1 MMKKINVMMGMLL
14 MMGAW
19 SSCQSDKNDGAEGYG
34 YIQLSDVDVNKEV
47 EISRATAE
55 EQLALDILD
64 SEGVVR
70 KHADDWNEL
79 KAEPVLLPAGKEYTV
94 KAYSFGKE
102 ADAQGFDAAPYYA
115 GETKKLVVANR
126 SETVEVTCRL
136 AQAMVSVAYTE
147 NFKKAFGG
155 DVSCTLTDGKETP
168 ELNVVFAPAETR
180 PAYVKANQ
188 PLKVALALPG
198 GKTFSKQFVE
208 TAKAAY
214 HYKLTFD
221 MTDGKGDFNVSV
233 DQSKHEY
240 TVILK
245 IPTTSPDL
253 QTENIANNVSKVW
266 GQFAYLSGTCKLE
279 GAVSFKYKKKG
290 EGTEWTTVAAEKA
303 ETGENAY
310 QAKVAPL
317 ELNTEYEYYI
327 ACGDQT
333 GETRSFKTEALDASL
348 TNLGFETWTQ
358 GGKNWYPNADASN
371 SYWAT
376 GNEGTTV
383 LGNSNTIPVDGV
395 DARTGKAGRLETVEV
410 SMVGYA
416 AGNLFIG
423 NFKTN
428 MDNMAESPTFGRPY
442 NGARPVKLSGYY
454 KYTPGTAMNKNG
466 KIPTDRKLDKDEC
479 DIYIKLWAGNEVIAE
494 AHHTTNE
501 TVSEYKKFELA
512 IDYKDTTKRPDK
524 ITIVASSSRYGGEF
538 EGSGLF
544 NTKVVGQVSAGS
556 TLWVDDF
563 ELSYY

>member
-47 EISRATAE
+47 EISRATAG

-64 SEGVVR
+64 SEGIVR

-102 ADAQGFDAAPYYA
+102 ADTQGFDATPYYA

-303 ETGENAY
+303 ATGENAY

-327 ACGDQT
+327 ACGAQT
-333 GETRSFKTEALDASL
+333 GETCSFKTEALDASL

-358 GGKNWYPNADASN
+358 KGKNWYPNADASN

-376 GNEGTTV
+376 GNEGVTMV
-383 LGNSNTIPVDGV
+383 LVGGNANSIPVEDG
-395 DARTGKAGRLETVEV
+395 RTGKAAKLETIGVKFA
-410 SMVGYA
+410 GFA
-416 AGNLFIG
+416 AGNLFVG
-423 NFKTN
+423 NYKTE
-428 MDNMAESPTFGRPY
+428 MSAPATSVKFGRSY
-442 NGARPVKLSGYY
+442 SGARPVKLSGWY
-454 KYTPGTAMNKNG
+454 KYTPGPTMNGG
-466 KIPTDRKLDKDEC
+466 KVPSDRTLAVDEC
-479 DIYIKLWAGNEVIAE
+479 DIYIKLWAGEEVIAE
-494 AHHTTNE
+494 AHHITNE
-501 TVSEYKKFELA
+501 TVSEYKKFELS
-512 IDYKDTTKRPDK
+512 INYKDESKRPDK
-524 ITIVASSSRYGGEF
+524 ITIVATSSRYGGEF
-538 EGSGLF
+538 EGL
-544 NTKVVGQVSAGS
+544 KVVGQLAVGS

>member
-47 EISRATAE
+47 EISRATAG

-64 SEGVVR
+64 SEGIVR

-102 ADAQGFDAAPYYA
+102 ADTQGFDATPYYA

-147 NFKKAFGG
+147 NFKKAFGSE
-155 DVSCTLTDGKETP
+155 VSCTLTDGKETP

-290 EGTEWTTVAAEKA
+290 EGTEWTTVDAEKA
-303 ETGENAY
+303 ATGENAY
-310 QAKVAPL
+310 QAKAAPL

-327 ACGDQT
+327 ACGAQT
-333 GETRSFKTEALDASL
+333 GETCSFKTEALDASL

-358 GGKNWYPNADASN
+358 DGKNWYPNADASN

-376 GNEGTTV
+376 GNEGVT
-383 LGNSNTIPVDGV
+383 LGGNSNTVGV
-395 DARTGKAGRLETVEV
+395 DDSHSGKSAKMETVQV
-410 SMVGYA
+410 TVLGFIKVTA
-416 AGNLFIG
+416 AGNMFIG
-423 NFKTN
+423 SYKTN
-428 MDNMAESPTFGRPY
+428 ASNPASSVTFGRPY
-442 NGARPVKLSGYY
+442 SGARPVKLSGWY
-454 KYTPGTAMNKNG
+454 KYTPGPAMNG
-466 KIPTDRKLDKDEC
+466 GTVPSDRKLTVDEC
-479 DIYIKLWAGNEVIAE
+479 DIYIKLWAGEEVIAE
-494 AHHTTNE
+494 AHHITNE
-501 TVSEYKKFELA
+501 TVSEYKKFELP
-512 IDYKDTTKRPDK
+512 INYKDESKRPDK
-524 ITIVASSSRYGGEF
+524 ITIVATSSRYGGEF
-538 EGSGLF
+538 SGT
-544 NTKVVGQVSAGS
+544 NVIGQLAVGS

>member
-47 EISRATAE
+47 EISRATAG

-64 SEGVVR
+64 SEGIVR

-102 ADAQGFDAAPYYA
+102 ADTQGFDATPYYA

-208 TAKAAY
+208 IAKAAY

-303 ETGENAY
+303 ATGENAY
-310 QAKVAPL
+310 QAKAAPL

-327 ACGDQT
+327 ACGAQT
-333 GETRSFKTEALDASL
+333 GETCSFKTEALDASL

-358 GGKNWYPNADASN
+358 KGKNWYPNADASN

-376 GNEGTTV
+376 GNEGVTMV
-383 LGNSNTIPVDGV
+383 LVGGNANSIPVEDG
-395 DARTGKAGRLETVEV
+395 RTGKAAKLETIGVKFA
-410 SMVGYA
+410 GFA
-416 AGNLFIG
+416 AGNLFVG
-423 NFKTN
+423 NYKTE
-428 MDNMAESPTFGRPY
+428 MSAPATSVKFGRSY
-442 NGARPVKLSGYY
+442 SGARPVKLSGWY
-454 KYTPGTAMNKNG
+454 KYTPGPTMNGG
-466 KIPTDRKLDKDEC
+466 KVPSDRTLAVDEC
-479 DIYIKLWAGNEVIAE
+479 DIYIKLWAGEEVIAE
-494 AHHTTNE
+494 AHHITNE
-501 TVSEYKKFELA
+501 TVSEYKKFELS
-512 IDYKDTTKRPDK
+512 INYKDESKRPDK
-524 ITIVASSSRYGGEF
+524 ITIVATSSRYGGEF
-538 EGSGLF
+538 EGL
-544 NTKVVGQVSAGS
+544 KVVGQLAVGS

>member
-19 SSCQSDKNDGAEGYG
+19 SSCQSEKNDGAEGYG
-34 YIQLSDVDVNKEV
+34 YIQLSEVDVNKEV
-47 EISRATAE
+47 EISRAAAG
-55 EQLALDILD
+55 EQLALDIVD
-64 SEGVVR
+64 SEGIVR

-102 ADAQGFDAAPYYA
+102 VDAQGFEAAPYYA
-115 GETKKLVVANR
+115 GETKKMVVANR
-126 SETVEVTCRL
+126 SEAVEVTCRL
-136 AQAMVSVAYTE
+136 TQAMVSVVYTE
-147 NFKKAFGG
+147 NFKKAFGSEI
-155 DVSCTLTDGKETP
+155 SCTLTDGKETP

-208 TAKAAY
+208 TAKSAY

-233 DQSKHEY
+233 DPSKHEY

-290 EGTEWTTVAAEKA
+290 EGTEWTTITAEKA
-303 ETGENAY
+303 ATGENAY

-317 ELNTEYEYYI
+317 ELNTEYEYFI

-358 GGKNWYPNADASN
+358 GGKNWYPNAEASN

-376 GNEGTTV
+376 GNEGVT
-383 LGNSNTIPVDGV
+383 LGGNSNTVGV
-395 DARTGKAGRLETVEV
+395 DDSHSGKSAKMETVQIKV
-410 SMVGYA
+410 LGFIKVTA

-423 NFKTN
+423 EYKTDTSN
-428 MDNMAESPTFGRPY
+428 PASSVKFGRSY
-442 NGARPVKLSGYY
+442 SGARPVKLSGWY
-454 KYTPGTAMNKNG
+454 KYTPGPTMNGG
-466 KIPTDRKLDKDEC
+466 KVPSDRTLELDEC
-479 DIYIKLWAGNEVIAE
+479 DIYIKLWSGEEVIAE
-494 AHHTTNE
+494 AHHITNE
-501 TVSEYKKFELA
+501 TVSEYKKFELP
-512 IDYKDTTKRPDK
+512 INYKDESKRPDR
-524 ITIVASSSRYGGEF
+524 ITIVATSSRYGGEF
-538 EGSGLF
+538 DGM
-544 NTKVVGQVSAGS
+544 NVIGQLALGS

>member
-47 EISRATAE
+47 EISRATAG

-64 SEGVVR
+64 SEGIVR

-102 ADAQGFDAAPYYA
+102 ADTQGFDATPYYA

-290 EGTEWTTVAAEKA
+290 EGTEWTTVDAEKA
-303 ETGENAY
+303 ATGENAY
-310 QAKVAPL
+310 QAKAAPL

-327 ACGDQT
+327 ACGAQT
-333 GETRSFKTEALDASL
+333 GETCSFKTEALDASL

-358 GGKNWYPNADASN
+358 KGKNWYPNADASN

-376 GNEGTTV
+376 GNEGVTMV
-383 LGNSNTIPVDGV
+383 LVGGNANSIPVEDG
-395 DARTGKAGRLETVEV
+395 RTGKAAKLETIGVKFA
-410 SMVGYA
+410 GFA
-416 AGNLFIG
+416 AGNLFVG
-423 NFKTN
+423 NYKTE
-428 MDNMAESPTFGRPY
+428 MSAPATSVKFGRSY
-442 NGARPVKLSGYY
+442 SGARPVKLSGWY
-454 KYTPGTAMNKNG
+454 KYTPGPTMNGG
-466 KIPTDRKLDKDEC
+466 KVPSDRTLAVDEC
-479 DIYIKLWAGNEVIAE
+479 DIYIKLWAGEEVIAE
-494 AHHTTNE
+494 AHHITNE
-501 TVSEYKKFELA
+501 TVSEYKKFELS
-512 IDYKDTTKRPDK
+512 INYKDESKRPDK
-524 ITIVASSSRYGGEF
+524 ITIVATSSRYGGEF
-538 EGSGLF
+538 EGL
-544 NTKVVGQVSAGS
+544 KVVGQLAVGS

>member
-47 EISRATAE
+47 EISRATAG

-64 SEGVVR
+64 SEGIVR

-290 EGTEWTTVAAEKA
+290 EGTEWTTVDAEKA
-303 ETGENAY
+303 ATGENAY
-310 QAKVAPL
+310 QAKAAPL

-327 ACGDQT
+327 ACGAQT
-333 GETRSFKTEALDASL
+333 GETCSFKTEALDASL

-358 GGKNWYPNADASN
+358 DGKNWYPNADASN

-376 GNEGTTV
+376 GNEGVT
-383 LGNSNTIPVDGV
+383 LGGNSNTVGV
-395 DARTGKAGRLETVEV
+395 DDSHSGKSAKMETVQV
-410 SMVGYA
+410 TVLGFIKVTA
-416 AGNLFIG
+416 AGNMFIG
-423 NFKTN
+423 SYKTN
-428 MDNMAESPTFGRPY
+428 ASKPASSVTFGRPY
-442 NGARPVKLSGYY
+442 SGARPVKLSGWY
-454 KYTPGTAMNKNG
+454 KYTPGPAMNDG
-466 KIPTDRKLDKDEC
+466 TVPSDRKLIVDEC
-479 DIYIKLWAGNEVIAE
+479 DIYIKLWAGEEVIAE
-494 AHHTTNE
+494 AHHITNE
-501 TVSEYKKFELA
+501 TVSEYKKFELP
-512 IDYKDTTKRPDK
+512 INYKDESKRPDK
-524 ITIVASSSRYGGEF
+524 ITIVATSSRYGGEF
-538 EGSGLF
+538 SGT
-544 NTKVVGQVSAGS
+544 NVIGQLAVGS

>member
-1 MMKKINVMMGMLL
+1 

-47 EISRATAE
+47 EISRATAG

-64 SEGVVR
+64 SEGIVR

-102 ADAQGFDAAPYYA
+102 ADTQGFDATPYYA

-136 AQAMVSVAYTE
+136 AKAMVSVAYTE
-147 NFKKAFGG
+147 NFKKAFGSE
-155 DVSCTLTDGKETP
+155 VSCTLTDGKETP

-303 ETGENAY
+303 ATGENAY
-310 QAKVAPL
+310 QAKAAPL

-327 ACGDQT
+327 ACGAQT
-333 GETRSFKTEALDASL
+333 GETCSFKTEALDASL

-358 GGKNWYPNADASN
+358 KGKNWYPNADASN

-376 GNEGTTV
+376 GNEGVTMV
-383 LGNSNTIPVDGV
+383 LVGGNANSIPVEDG
-395 DARTGKAGRLETVEV
+395 RTGKAAKLETIGVKFA
-410 SMVGYA
+410 GFA
-416 AGNLFIG
+416 AGNLFVG
-423 NFKTN
+423 NYKTE
-428 MDNMAESPTFGRPY
+428 MSAPATSVKFGRSY
-442 NGARPVKLSGYY
+442 SGARPVKLSGWY
-454 KYTPGTAMNKNG
+454 KYTPGPTMNGG
-466 KIPTDRKLDKDEC
+466 KVPSDRTLAVDEC
-479 DIYIKLWAGNEVIAE
+479 DIYIKLWAGEEVIAE
-494 AHHTTNE
+494 AHHITNE
-501 TVSEYKKFELA
+501 TVSEYKKFELS
-512 IDYKDTTKRPDK
+512 INYKDESKRPDK
-524 ITIVASSSRYGGEF
+524 ITIVATSSRYGGEF
-538 EGSGLF
+538 EGL
-544 NTKVVGQVSAGS
+544 KVVGQLAVGS

>member
-47 EISRATAE
+47 EISRATAG

-64 SEGVVR
+64 SEGIVR

-102 ADAQGFDAAPYYA
+102 ADTQGFDATPYYA

-303 ETGENAY
+303 ATGENAY
-310 QAKVAPL
+310 QAKAAPL

-327 ACGDQT
+327 ACGAQT
-333 GETRSFKTEALDASL
+333 GETCSFKTEALDASL

-358 GGKNWYPNADASN
+358 KGKNWYPNADASN

-376 GNEGTTV
+376 GNEGVTMV
-383 LGNSNTIPVDGV
+383 LVGGNANSIPVEDG
-395 DARTGKAGRLETVEV
+395 RTGKAAKLETIGVKFA
-410 SMVGYA
+410 GFA
-416 AGNLFIG
+416 AGNLFVG
-423 NFKTN
+423 NYKTE
-428 MDNMAESPTFGRPY
+428 MSAPATSVKFGRSY
-442 NGARPVKLSGYY
+442 SGARPVKLSGWY
-454 KYTPGTAMNKNG
+454 KYTPGPTMNGG
-466 KIPTDRKLDKDEC
+466 KVPSDRTLAVDEC
-479 DIYIKLWAGNEVIAE
+479 DIYIKLWAGEEVIAE
-494 AHHTTNE
+494 AHHITNE
-501 TVSEYKKFELA
+501 TVSEYKKFELS
-512 IDYKDTTKRPDK
+512 INYKDESKRPDK
-524 ITIVASSSRYGGEF
+524 ITIVATSSRYGGEF
-538 EGSGLF
+538 EGL
-544 NTKVVGQVSAGS
+544 KVVGQLAVGS

>member
-47 EISRATAE
+47 EISRATAG

-64 SEGVVR
+64 SEGIVR

-102 ADAQGFDAAPYYA
+102 ADTQGFDAAPYYA

-303 ETGENAY
+303 ATGENAY
-310 QAKVAPL
+310 QAKAAPL

-358 GGKNWYPNADASN
+358 KDKNWYPNADASN

-376 GNEGTTV
+376 GNEGVT
-383 LGNSNTIPVDGV
+383 LGGNSNTVGV
-395 DARTGKAGRLETVEV
+395 DDSHSGKSAKMETVQV
-410 SMVGYA
+410 TVLGFIKVTA
-416 AGNLFIG
+416 AGNMFIG
-423 NFKTN
+423 SYKTN
-428 MDNMAESPTFGRPY
+428 ASNPASSVTFGRPY
-442 NGARPVKLSGYY
+442 SGARPVKLSGWY
-454 KYTPGTAMNKNG
+454 KYTPGPAMNG
-466 KIPTDRKLDKDEC
+466 GTVPSDRKLTVDEC
-479 DIYIKLWAGNEVIAE
+479 DIYIKLWAGEEVIAE
-494 AHHTTNE
+494 AHHITNE
-501 TVSEYKKFELA
+501 TVSEYKKFELP
-512 IDYKDTTKRPDK
+512 INYKDESKRPDK
-524 ITIVASSSRYGGEF
+524 ITIVATSSRYGGEF
-538 EGSGLF
+538 SGT
-544 NTKVVGQVSAGS
+544 NVIGQLAVGS

>member
-1 MMKKINVMMGMLL
+1 MMGMLL

-47 EISRATAE
+47 EISRATAG

-64 SEGVVR
+64 SEGIVR

-102 ADAQGFDAAPYYA
+102 ADTQGFDATPYYA

-303 ETGENAY
+303 ATGENAY
-310 QAKVAPL
+310 QAKAAPL

-327 ACGDQT
+327 ACGAQT
-333 GETRSFKTEALDASL
+333 GETCSFKTEALDASL

-358 GGKNWYPNADASN
+358 KGKNWYPNADASN

-376 GNEGTTV
+376 GNEGVTMV
-383 LGNSNTIPVDGV
+383 LVGGNANSIPVEDG
-395 DARTGKAGRLETVEV
+395 RTGKAAKLETIGVKFA
-410 SMVGYA
+410 GFA
-416 AGNLFIG
+416 AGNLFVG
-423 NFKTN
+423 NYKTE
-428 MDNMAESPTFGRPY
+428 MSAPATSVKFGRSY
-442 NGARPVKLSGYY
+442 SGARPVKLSGWY
-454 KYTPGTAMNKNG
+454 KYTPGPTMNGG
-466 KIPTDRKLDKDEC
+466 KVPSDRTLAVDEC
-479 DIYIKLWAGNEVIAE
+479 DIYIKLWAGEEVIAE
-494 AHHTTNE
+494 AHHITNE
-501 TVSEYKKFELA
+501 TVSEYKKFELS
-512 IDYKDTTKRPDK
+512 INYKDESKRPDK
-524 ITIVASSSRYGGEF
+524 ITIVATSSRYGGEF
-538 EGSGLF
+538 EGL
-544 NTKVVGQVSAGS
+544 KVVGQLAVGS

>member
-47 EISRATAE
+47 EISRATAG

-64 SEGVVR
+64 SEGIVR

-102 ADAQGFDAAPYYA
+102 ADTQGFDATPYYA

-147 NFKKAFGG
+147 NFKKAFGSE
-155 DVSCTLTDGKETP
+155 VSCTLTDGKETP

-290 EGTEWTTVAAEKA
+290 EGTEWTTVDAEKA
-303 ETGENAY
+303 ATGENAY
-310 QAKVAPL
+310 QAKAAPL

-327 ACGDQT
+327 ACGAQT
-333 GETRSFKTEALDASL
+333 GETCSFKTEALDASL

-358 GGKNWYPNADASN
+358 KGKNWYPNADASN

-376 GNEGTTV
+376 GNEGVTMV
-383 LGNSNTIPVDGV
+383 LVGGNANSIPVEDG
-395 DARTGKAGRLETVEV
+395 RTGKAAKLETIGVKFA
-410 SMVGYA
+410 GFA
-416 AGNLFIG
+416 AGNLFVG
-423 NFKTN
+423 NYKTE
-428 MDNMAESPTFGRPY
+428 MSAPATSVKFGRSY
-442 NGARPVKLSGYY
+442 SGARPVKLSGWY
-454 KYTPGTAMNKNG
+454 KYTPGPAMNDG
-466 KIPTDRKLDKDEC
+466 TVPSDRKLIVDEC
-479 DIYIKLWAGNEVIAE
+479 DIYIKLWAGEEVIAE
-494 AHHTTNE
+494 AHHITNE
-501 TVSEYKKFELA
+501 TVSEYKKFELP
-512 IDYKDTTKRPDK
+512 INYKDESKRPDK
-524 ITIVASSSRYGGEF
+524 ITIVATSSRYGGEF
-538 EGSGLF
+538 SGT
-544 NTKVVGQVSAGS
+544 NVIGQLAVGS

>member
-47 EISRATAE
+47 EISRATAG

-64 SEGVVR
+64 SEGIVR

-102 ADAQGFDAAPYYA
+102 ADTQGFDATPYYA

-290 EGTEWTTVAAEKA
+290 EGTEWTTVDAEKA
-303 ETGENAY
+303 ATGENAY
-310 QAKVAPL
+310 QAKAAPL

-327 ACGDQT
+327 ACGAQT
-333 GETRSFKTEALDASL
+333 GETCSFKTEALDASL

-358 GGKNWYPNADASN
+358 DGKNWYPNADASN

-376 GNEGTTV
+376 GNEGVT
-383 LGNSNTIPVDGV
+383 LGGNSNTVGV
-395 DARTGKAGRLETVEV
+395 DDSHSGKSAKMETVQV
-410 SMVGYA
+410 TVLGFIKVTA
-416 AGNLFIG
+416 AGNMFIG
-423 NFKTN
+423 SYKTN
-428 MDNMAESPTFGRPY
+428 ASNPASSVTFGRPY
-442 NGARPVKLSGYY
+442 SGARPVKLSGWY
-454 KYTPGTAMNKNG
+454 KYTPGPAMNG
-466 KIPTDRKLDKDEC
+466 GTVPSDRKLTVDEC
-479 DIYIKLWAGNEVIAE
+479 DIYIKLWAGEEVIAE
-494 AHHTTNE
+494 AHHITNE
-501 TVSEYKKFELA
+501 TVSEYKKFELP
-512 IDYKDTTKRPDK
+512 INYKDESKRPDK
-524 ITIVASSSRYGGEF
+524 ITIVATSSRYGGEF
-538 EGSGLF
+538 SGT
-544 NTKVVGQVSAGS
+544 NVIGQLAVGS